1 MENWDMQQFLSRVET
16 VINGVRGELL
26 VLQKDPAS
34 VPAFSAH
41 ADQIAMIERSPDRFD
56 SAGIEN
62 DLALLGSQLRS
73 LSHADDRVPIDAI
86 RSMLDRIADIES
98 KIALSKMG
106 EDWFDEDLDRLL
118 DETWGLQP
126 VSSSLISETPAET
139 ASDSSFEADEELL
152 KVFSEEAENLLTGME
167 RNLQLLVSEPGNKEA
182 LWEIRRRAHTFKGSA
197 GIVGFQHASR
207 LAHRIEDLL
216 EELKEDDRS
225 TNEAVIPILLTAT
238 ECLRSL
244 VGGMGSERLD
254 HVLRHVHS
262 EIDRL
267 SSSLIEEA
275 PQAAVDSP
283 NAAETQPTGAVRSS
297 TAIPQAIV
305 RVPLNDLDALVA
317 LARELVVNRSVIGQR
332 MLELNDQVD
341 ELHNATRRLQSLNS
355 RLEVDLG
362 SVFFETNNLVR
373 SGFQPSAPGAQH
385 YNDSQQ
391 DIFHALEMDRYSEI
405 HEAIRDLAET
415 SSDSTEIGRTV
426 SGLKEELDSL
436 FESQRRLFDELQ
448 SRILSTRMV
457 AFETLK
463 TRLERA
469 VRVTCEDEKKRAE
482 VHIENGN
489 TQVDTQILDAMA
501 EPLIHLM
508 KNAVVHGLE
517 SPETR
522 RLLGKNE
529 IGKITVR
536 AESEETHV
544 ILTVTDDGAG
554 VDLAALKERAIG
566 NGFILRETAAALSN
580 DELLSLMF
588 ESGLTTARRVDLNA
602 GRGVGMNIIK
612 SSVESHSGTISII
625 TTPHA
630 GTTFTM
636 RVPLKL
642 AVTKALLVSC
652 EGGIYAVPMKH
663 IRRIVEISPEEIAGA
678 DGVASFEYAGKEYR
692 YRSINEL
699 LGLGESAPNGDSF
712 LTALLVRSASGNA
725 AISVDSVMRTEE
737 IVIKP
742 LPKPFD
748 EIRDVLGAA
757 FVSSGELAPII
768 DLPYLTGLHPQPAAA
783 PKAVRTRE
791 QKTLVMVVDDSP
803 SIRHMTSRVIR
814 DAGWDVVTAKDGV
827 EALEILGR
835 SPRMPDVILT
845 DIEMPR
851 MGGFELASAVT
862 EDPRTSEIPVVV
874 ITSRTA
880 EKHRERARERG
891 VAEYLVKPYVESE
904 LIEMVQQLTLVRA

>member
-1 MENWDMQQFLSRVET
+1 MDNWDKQQFFNRVET
-16 VINGVRGELL
+16 VLNSVRGELL
-26 VLQKDPAS
+26 VMQKDPTS

-41 ADQIAMIERSPDRFD
+41 AEEIASIERSPDRFD
-56 SAGIEN
+56 SAGFEN

-73 LSHADDRVPIDAI
+73 ISSAEGRVPSDAI

-98 KIALSKMG
+98 KIALSRMSD
-106 EDWFDEDLDRLL
+106 DWFDEDLDRLL

-126 VSSSLISETPAET
+126 ASNSAAPETLVVS
-139 ASDSSFEADEELL
+139 ADEHGFEVDAELL
-152 KVFSEEAENLLTGME
+152 DVFSAEAEELLTGME
-167 RNLQLLVSEPGNKEA
+167 SNLQILVTEPGNKEA
-182 LWEIRRRAHTFKGSA
+182 LWEIRRRAHTFKGSS
-197 GIVGFQHASR
+197 GIVGLQNASR

-216 EELKEDDRS
+216 EQLDEDDRS
-225 TNEAVIPILLTAT
+225 TNEAVIPVLLTAT

-262 EIDRL
+262 EFDRL
-267 SSSLIEEA
+267 SSSSVQDIPKVSVEPNPASEP
-275 PQAAVDSP
+275 PQAAEKP
-283 NAAETQPTGAVRSS
+283 QPAAAV
-297 TAIPQAIV
+297 PQAIV
-305 RVPLNDLDALVA
+305 RVPLDELDSLVA

-332 MLELNDQVD
+332 MIELDEQVD

-362 SVFFETNNLVR
+362 SVFFEANNVVR
-373 SGFQPSAPGAQH
+373 SGPAPLASGTQN
-385 YNDSQQ
+385 YRDSTN

-415 SSDSTEIGRTV
+415 SSDSIAIDRAV

-436 FESQRRLFDELQ
+436 FEAQRRLFDELQ
-448 SRILSTRMV
+448 SRILSARMV
-457 AFETLK
+457 SFETLK

-469 VRVTCEDEKKRAE
+469 VRVTCEDEKKKAD
-482 VHIENGN
+482 VQIENGDI
-489 TQVDTQILDAMA
+489 QVDTQILDAMA

-529 IGKITVR
+529 SGKITVR

-544 ILTVTDDGAG
+544 VLTITDDGAG
-554 VDLAALKERAIG
+554 VDLSALKERAIG
-566 NGFILRETAAALSN
+566 NGIIERNADPSN

-588 ESGLTTARRVDLNA
+588 ESGLTTARKIDLNA
-602 GRGVGMNIIK
+602 GRGVGMNIVK
-612 SSVESHSGTISII
+612 RSVESHNGTISISTAQHI
-625 TTPHA
+625 

-642 AVTKALLVSC
+642 AVTRALLVTC
-652 EGGIYAVPMKH
+652 EGGVYAVPMKH
-663 IRRIVEISPEEIAGA
+663 IRRIVEISPDEISES
-678 DGVASFEYAGKEYR
+678 DGISSFDHGGKTYQ

-699 LGLGESAPNGDSF
+699 LGLGEPASHGNTF
-712 LTALLVRSASGNA
+712 LTVLLVRSSAGNA
-725 AISVDSVMRTEE
+725 AISVNSVMRTEE

-768 DLPYLTGLHPQPAAA
+768 DLPYLTGLRAQTAA
-783 PKAVRTRE
+783 PAQTFRARE

-827 EALEILGR
+827 EAIEILGR
-835 SPRMPDVILT
+835 SARMPDVILT

-851 MGGFELASAVT
+851 MGGFDLASAISD
-862 EDPRTSEIPVVV
+862 DPRTNEIPVVV

-904 LIEMVQQLTLVRA
+904 LIEMVQRLSLVAA